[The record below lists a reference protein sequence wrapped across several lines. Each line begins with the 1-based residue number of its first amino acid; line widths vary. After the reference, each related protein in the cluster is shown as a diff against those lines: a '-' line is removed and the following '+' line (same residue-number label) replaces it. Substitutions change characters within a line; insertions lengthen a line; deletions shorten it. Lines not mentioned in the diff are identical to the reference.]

1 MRSYQH
7 YSTGSHQNA
16 EVKRAWARVV
26 LGWVTSWEFLVLHS
40 FFFDFVRFD
49 SQTVVNILRA
59 SSHSSIR
66 NQRCRARRGGKTFAR
81 GRGAGPTCGFSTSR
95 YRDKRKHW
103 WQGVVRMWSWYNFRV
118 IKCVVKVVV
127 CPMWLA
133 GPMCCSVG
141 LSNASRRWYDQCISG
156 VVVRIGNGE

>member
-7 YSTGSHQNA
+7 YSTGSHQNS

-26 LGWVTSWEFLVLHS
+26 LGWATSWEVLVLHS

-66 NQRCRARRGGKTFAR
+66 NQGGRAARGEAVKHLRGARGPRVASARRGTGIR
-81 GRGAGPTCGFSTSR
+81 GRMGAS
-95 YRDKRKHW
+95 
-103 WQGVVRMWSWYNFRV
+103 M
-118 IKCVVKVVV
+118 
-127 CPMWLA
+127 
-133 GPMCCSVG
+133 
-141 LSNASRRWYDQCISG
+141 
-156 VVVRIGNGE
+156 